1 MKKYIKKH
9 RGTNIKIDLDFLGKG
24 GVIIKPNGLI
34 SILRPY
40 NTCRLDK
47 IIINSL
53 LKFVGKEYEIVEEEK
68 FSEGLVYHTNLNSET
83 LFHYDPKTKVEIKV
97 NKEDLDSIVDFEG
110 VNKNDGTRLLFCRKQ
125 SFSLRKKLLNICLKC
140 YGPKSKIT
148 AIKKF
153 DEEYMI
159 VGTNIPSHMVEGEKP
174 VFSLF

>member
-83 LFHYDPKTKVEIKV
+83 LFHYDPKTKVEIWV
-97 NKEDLDSIVDFEG
+97 TKEDLHSIVDFRG
-110 VNKNDGTRLLFCRKQ
+110 VNRNNGTMLFFCRKQ
-125 SFSLRKKLLNICLKC
+125 SFSLRKKFLKTVLKF
-140 YGPKSKIT
+140 YGQECRIT
-148 AIKKF
+148 CIRKF
-153 DEEYMI
+153 DNDYML
-159 VGTNIPSHMVEGEKP
+159 VGTNIPSD
-174 VFSLF
+174 FID